1 MNVHRH
7 ICRAKLT
14 SFVYLS
20 SWECV
25 LAALGIEKKTESL
38 WERVKMSVL
47 VKFFKIST
55 VALIKLDYANDAV
68 GVILRTVK
76 FNLW

>member
-1 MNVHRH
+1 
-7 ICRAKLT
+7 
-14 SFVYLS
+14 
-20 SWECV
+20 
-25 LAALGIEKKTESL
+25 
-38 WERVKMSVL
+38 MSVL

-76 FNLW
+76 FNL